1 MKIEEYGEVLNKHK
15 EDINGLQESK
25 QLAKKLQEYVKQMD
39 NELARA
45 EFKIDN
51 ISPLITQAQISDCL
65 FSVLPAKLK
74 KKITIHE
81 YKKYYQLN
89 REVLEKPYKDVKEKF
104 HSIELL

>member
-1 MKIEEYGEVLNKHK
+1 MRIEEFSEVLSRHREELAN
-15 EDINGLQESK
+15 LQDSR

-65 FSVLPAKLK
+65 FSVLPNKLK
-74 KKITIHE
+74 KKVTIHE

-89 REVLEKPYKDVKEKF
+89 REVLEKPYKEVK
-104 HSIELL
+104 

>member
-1 MKIEEYGEVLNKHK
+1 
-15 EDINGLQESK
+15 
-25 QLAKKLQEYVKQMD
+25 MD
-39 NELARA
+39 NELSRA

-65 FSVLPAKLK
+65 FNVLPNKLK
-74 KKITIHE
+74 KKVTIHE

-104 HSIELL
+104 KSLELLE